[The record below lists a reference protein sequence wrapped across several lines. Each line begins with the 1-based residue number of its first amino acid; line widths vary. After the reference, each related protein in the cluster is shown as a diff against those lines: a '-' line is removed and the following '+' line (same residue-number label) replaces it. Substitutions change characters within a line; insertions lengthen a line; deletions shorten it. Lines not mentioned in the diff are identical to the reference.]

1 MKTSTLKPE
10 APKWYLIDAD
20 GQTIGK
26 IAVKAAFMLRGKHKV
41 TFSPHQLCG
50 EHIVVINAAKMK
62 LPPKKGLRKMYHRH
76 TGFPGNMKHVTLDMM
91 MEKKPTYVVENAVK
105 GMLASSRLSLETLKR
120 LHVFADGEHP
130 YAAQKPEPLSLTST
144 LSH

>member
-1 MKTSTLKPE
+1 MKTSTIKPE

-26 IAVKAAFMLRGKHKV
+26 VAVKAAHMLRGKHKV

-62 LPPKKGLRKMYHRH
+62 LPPKKGLRKTYHRH
-76 TGFPGNMKHVTLDMM
+76 TGFPGNMKHVTLDVM
-91 MEKKPTYVVENAVK
+91 MEKKPEYVVENAVK
-105 GMLASSRLSLETLKR
+105 GMLEDNRLRREILKR
-120 LHVFADGEHP
+120 LHVYADAEHP
-130 YAAQKPEPLSLTST
+130 YAAQQPAPLTITRS
-144 LSH
+144 